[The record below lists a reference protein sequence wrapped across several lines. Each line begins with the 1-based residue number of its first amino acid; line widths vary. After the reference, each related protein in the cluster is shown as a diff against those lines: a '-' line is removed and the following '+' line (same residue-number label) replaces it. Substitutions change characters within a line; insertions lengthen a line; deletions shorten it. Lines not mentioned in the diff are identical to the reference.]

1 MFRLKKRT
9 VNTVRPFVEPLPIPQ
24 RVAPTQGILSQPL
37 EQRMYSFGQPN
48 LVVLEEKEALHQF
61 HPDIPPTLMW
71 TYNGTFPGPTIV
83 HRLGQST
90 CIRRINSL
98 DPNYSGFG
106 IIKTVLH
113 HHGGWQAPIDDGW
126 PLDYILPGQSRDY
139 LIPNI
144 LPVADDRSYWGSTL
158 WYHDHVADHT
168 AGNVYHGLAGMVQQF
183 DAFDSDNENDPSP
196 SALRLPSGQ
205 YDVPLAFSDYILNT
219 DGSLFFDQLEDK
231 GQAGNLFVVNGKI
244 QPYFNVAA
252 RKYRFR
258 LLIAS
263 QGRHYEFYLSNNA
276 PFQVIASDGGL
287 LESPVTMRRL
297 YMVPGERYE
306 IIVDFSG
313 YPLGTQIALMND
325 LFHADGNKP
334 EEIRVP
340 QPQLLF
346 VVDRNAPDPS
356 QVPQRL
362 SVIEPPDVSN
372 VVATRRIEFDRR
384 NGGWQINRRFWDPT
398 RPLFTAKANTT
409 ERWSLV
415 AGGGGWHHPFHV
427 HIDSVRILS
436 RNRRPAAVPLH
447 ERGRKDVVN
456 VPGGQQAEVLMKIH
470 SYTGRY
476 MLHCHNPAHED
487 LYMMGFVDVR
497 P

>member
-1 MFRLKKRT
+1 
-9 VNTVRPFVEPLPIPQ
+9 
-24 RVAPTQGILSQPL
+24 
-37 EQRMYSFGQPN
+37 
-48 LVVLEEKEALHQF
+48 
-61 HPDIPPTLMW
+61 
-71 TYNGTFPGPTIV
+71 
-83 HRLGQST
+83 
-90 CIRRINSL
+90 
-98 DPNYSGFG
+98 
-106 IIKTVLH
+106 
-113 HHGGWQAPIDDGW
+113 
-126 PLDYILPGQSRDY
+126 
-139 LIPNI
+139 
-144 LPVADDRSYWGSTL
+144 
-158 WYHDHVADHT
+158 
-168 AGNVYHGLAGMVQQF
+168 MVQQF

-196 SALRLPSGQ
+196 TALRLPSGQ

-231 GQAGNLFVVNGKI
+231 GQAGNLFCVNGKI

-258 LLIAS
+258 LLCAT

-287 LESPVTMRRL
+287 LEAPVTMRRL
-297 YMVPGERYE
+297 YMVPGERYD
-306 IIVDFSG
+306 IIIDFSG

-325 LFHADGNKP
+325 LFHIDGNKP
-334 EEIRVP
+334 EDIRVP

-362 SVIEPPDVSN
+362 MVIPPPDVSN

-409 ERWSLV
+409 ERWHLIV
-415 AGGGGWHHPFHV
+415 GGGGWHHPFHV
-427 HIDSVRILS
+427 HIDSIRILS

-487 LYMMGFVDVR
+487 LYMMGWVDVR